1 MVSPSKSP
9 SFIRAPALRPNGLPT
24 RSIIPKEMSSPD
36 ISPSKAISSWTSPWW
51 RRGANPDKSPSPFWN
66 RGKTSPTKA
75 RRKLSANEV
84 HIDLPPTAR
93 SRASTVGTN
102 VLQQQAR
109 RLVKEVKQLTRAKK
123 AGTKEQKEAAKAKR
137 AVAAEEHR
145 QWFAQQRRLGQAQRE
160 KEDLNT
166 AMLMQ
171 GLWVADTQQV
181 IVHHAADGKAASA
194 ANAAAHRPRD
204 RDERSGHPAVP
215 EALFMAPPG
224 VAAEATSQA
233 AQMAKRAGSSKAG
246 SSKAGSAKRAPARK
260 AAAKSAT
267 SPSGFFDNLF
277 GRK

>member
-1 MVSPSKSP
+1 M
-9 SFIRAPALRPNGLPT
+9 
-24 RSIIPKEMSSPD
+24 
-36 ISPSKAISSWTSPWW
+36 
-51 RRGANPDKSPSPFWN
+51 
-66 RGKTSPTKA
+66 
-75 RRKLSANEV
+75 
-84 HIDLPPTAR
+84 
-93 SRASTVGTN
+93 
-102 VLQQQAR
+102 
-109 RLVKEVKQLTRAKK
+109 KEVKQLTRAKK
-123 AGTKEQKEAAKAKR
+123 AGTKEQIEAAKAKR

-194 ANAAAHRPRD
+194 AKQRRPIGRAIATSGAAT
-204 RDERSGHPAVP
+204 PAVP

-246 SSKAGSAKRAPARK
+246 SSKAGARSVRPHARGGAVGSTNK
-260 AAAKSAT
+260 IVV
-267 SPSGFFDNLF
+267 
-277 GRK
+277 